1 MRRTGHLR
9 RLVSGFLAGMTLLST
24 VLSPMTAYAAEPKA
38 EEKPPLYEEVK
49 DLLDEDEVVKAKDYE
64 ITVGS
69 EFDVTCDF
77 TGLEIKDDKKVKV
90 TFEEAKNEEGKDF
103 ALDHADSYK
112 AVYYVEPVNEAHPKY
127 QISRNLIVKEAETE
141 VQAASEG
148 GGEDAGSGGTEEAAD
163 DGEADSQTLSVEES
177 ETAETEISTETEAS
191 TEPVT
196 EAESEMETETVE
208 SSEVLPEEEL
218 DEALE
223 EGEEQ
228 ETVDPETGLSV
239 SDVLEQGEEQGIDML
254 SLEEGETVQFQAQAL
269 FASARSTTSVSVTRG
284 AYYYY
289 ADYGLGSYLTAPYTV
304 KFGDVT
310 ATAYC
315 VQPSKPGPGDGTYTI
330 TKLSDGKTLAKVCYY
345 GTKASGD
352 EGFFAEKHPDFSTG
366 KRFIITHLA
375 AAYANGSSDA
385 FSGTNST
392 GKSLAMELYNYCVSQ
407 PEIPDVA
414 MSFSNA
420 KVKAYI
426 DGNSQRTE
434 EITFKADVLQTIT
447 MKLPSGVKFH
457 NVSTGKTSAAGAS
470 VEVSGGTKFYLS
482 APLTQAEDVS
492 GSWSVTM
499 KGSITKDYSAYKITT
514 GSSTQDLALVFGEGV
529 TDEKYVDF
537 SVEWVKM
544 AKIEIVKKDAGSN
557 AKVTGAVYG
566 IYSDEA
572 GKKLIAKMPA
582 TDANGASSITIEKT
596 QNTVYLKE
604 ISVPNGYVLDTK
616 AYGINLII
624 GGTTKKDV
632 TDKEQFADLTVYKEG
647 EVLTG
652 ASVTDSGVVFQ
663 YTKQRL
669 KGAVYNVY
677 AGADIKAAD
686 GRVIFQ
692 KGALVKEGLTTGE
705 DGSATLKNLHLGTYV
720 VTETKAPADYVCKG
734 ESKTVTLS
742 YAGQNV
748 EVAVGNVTFAN
759 DRQKASVSVL
769 KQDDTTK
776 NPLSGGIYGLYAAED
791 IADVSGN
798 VVVRKDTLIEK
809 ATTGNDGNA
818 VYQADLPINHSYY
831 VKELQAPENYFRN
844 SEDVFSFRFQYT
856 NDKQASVA
864 FTHTFENERVNA
876 TIHLV
881 KKDKETGRD
890 TQGDAVFE
898 GAVYGVYARENI
910 IHPDGKT
917 GILYKAGSQVA
928 TMTVDKKGDA
938 SVEDLYLG
946 KYYVKEIT
954 PPVGYLIDEGEYDL
968 ECSYEGDLV
977 KTVERSTESSE
988 QVMKQPFQV
997 IKAANNGKT
1006 DADLLKGA
1014 GFTAYLK
1021 SSLKTNP
1028 DGSYDFA
1035 SAKPVVLTADGK
1047 TEMFTDAKGY
1057 ACSIP
1062 LPYGTYL
1069 VKETTTPHNYKPVDD
1084 FTVTISE
1091 NHPDEPQI
1099 WRILLDD
1106 EFKAKLKIVKKDD
1119 ETKRPVL
1126 AAGTEFKIYDLDHK
1140 KYVEQVTTYP
1150 ITVTHKSYF
1159 TDSQGYLI
1167 LPNNLSIGHYR
1178 IEEVTAPEGYT
1189 LNQNYVEIAV
1199 DSNTAYQ
1206 MDSVSGDVV
1215 IEVDYEN
1222 HPVKGK
1228 LTVYK
1233 KGEMLAGFNKD
1244 FIYEEQFLK
1253 DAVFEVYAA
1262 EDIYSPDY
1270 QKDADGN
1277 RIVVYAKDTLVT
1289 TITTGEDGMAEA
1301 ENLPLGAYRVVEK
1314 TAPEGFVLNPEAA
1327 EVVFVYE
1334 GQDTPVVEQEV
1345 TVGDE
1350 RQKVAITVEKQD
1362 AENGTVVAGAVFGIY
1377 NKEDITAD
1385 GKVIVEADTLLQ
1397 EMTSDEKGQ
1406 AGCTLDLPLGSYY
1419 VKELKAPAGFV
1430 SSNEVL
1436 SFDASYQGQD
1446 VETVVLKAVKKNQP
1460 TTVEITKS
1468 DITTGTEL
1476 DGASLKVLD
1485 KDGNVVDEWTSVKDA
1500 PHVIK
1505 RLVAGENYTLREEFA
1520 PYGYLKATDITFT
1533 VEDNGDVQKVEMKD
1547 EVPTGLLIINKKGE
1561 FLDKVTLLDNAKGTV
1576 EHLFEYITGSL
1587 TEVTFNVY
1595 AAEDIKAA
1603 DGVSEDYF
1611 KADEL
1616 VGTITTDTNGIAQL
1630 GDLPVG
1636 KYYVKEAETAHG
1648 YVLDGEPK
1656 FVDLSYRDQDTP
1668 VVTYDEAWQ
1677 NNRQK
1682 VKVTVLKKEKDT
1694 ERVLAGG
1701 IFGLFTREDIKNA
1714 SGDVLMEADTLIELK
1729 TTDENGQIT
1738 FTADLPV
1745 DGNYYVKELYAP
1757 DGFVTTNEEQDFTFE
1772 YAGAEQAEV
1781 SYDFTFE
1788 NEATTVELTKSDLTT
1803 GDELP
1808 GAHLKVTDEDGNVV
1822 DEWVSTEEAHVIKEL
1837 VVGKTYTMTETKPA
1851 DGYVTAESIEFTIEN
1866 TAEIQKHEM
1875 KDDVTKVQISKT
1887 DITGDQ
1893 EIPGAKL
1900 TILDENDQV
1909 VESWTSTEEPHY
1921 VEKLPI
1927 GRYTLRE
1934 EQAPKGFILTA
1945 DVSFEVKDTG
1955 EIQTVVM
1962 KDDTAK
1968 GKVILNKT
1976 DKETGEPLKG
1986 VEFELRD
1993 SKGKVLETLKTDAA
2007 GHAESSLYEIADYKD
2022 GKYAGEKKYYL
2033 VETKTLDGY
2042 TLDKTEHEVVFAYK
2056 DDSTPIVEVT
2066 FDLTNDKP
2074 EVPQTTEGTPG
2085 TPSAGN
2091 PKTGDETN
2099 LWLPVVLLAVSVSG
2113 IAGLLAARRKRKR
2126 K

>member
-64 ITVGS
+64 INVGS

-148 GGEDAGSGGTEEAAD
+148 GGEDAGSSGTEEAAD
-163 DGEADSQTLSVEES
+163 DDEADSQTLSAEES
-177 ETAETEISTETEAS
+177 ETTETSMETEAA

-196 EAESEMETETVE
+196 EAEPETEIVE
-208 SSEVLPEEEL
+208 STEVLPEEEL
-218 DEALE
+218 DAALE
-223 EGEEQ
+223 ESEEQ

-392 GKSLAMELYNYCVSQ
+392 GQALAMELYNYCVSQ

-434 EITFKADVLQTIT
+434 EITFKADALQTIT

-492 GSWSVTM
+492 GSWAVTM

-557 AKVTGAVYG
+557 AKVAGAVYG

-572 GKKLIAKMPA
+572 GKNLIAKMPA

-616 AYGINLII
+616 AYGINLVI

-692 KGALVKEGLTTGE
+692 KGSLVKEGLTTGE

-734 ESKTVTLS
+734 ESKTITLS

-759 DRQKASVSVL
+759 DRQKASVSVV

-831 VKELQAPENYFRN
+831 VKELQAPVNYFRN

-881 KKDKETGRD
+881 KKDKETGRN
-890 TQGDAVFE
+890 TQGDATFE
-898 GAVYGVYARENI
+898 GAVYGVYAKENI

-954 PPVGYLIDEGEYDL
+954 PPIGYLIDEGEYDL

-1084 FTVTISE
+1084 FLVTISE

-1126 AAGTEFKIYDLDHK
+1126 VAGTEFKIYDLNHK

-1150 ITVTHKSYF
+1150 TTVTHKSYF

-1178 IEEVTAPEGYT
+1178 IEEVTAPDGYT
-1189 LNQNYVEIAV
+1189 LNQNYVEIEV

-1289 TITTGEDGMAEA
+1289 TITTGEDGMAVA

-1314 TAPEGFVLNPEAA
+1314 TAPEGFVLNPEA
-1327 EVVFVYE
+1327 EDVVFVYE

-1345 TVGDE
+1345 TIGDE
-1350 RQKVAITVEKQD
+1350 RQRVAITVEKQD
-1362 AENGTVVAGAVFGIY
+1362 AENGAVVAGAVFGIY

-1385 GKVIVEADTLLQ
+1385 GKVIVAADTLLQ

-1419 VKELKAPAGFV
+1419 VKELKAPAGYV

-1436 SFDASYQGQD
+1436 NFDASYQGQD
-1446 VETVVLKAVKKNQP
+1446 VETVVLKSVKKNQP

-1476 DGASLKVLD
+1476 DGASLKVLN

-1505 RLVAGENYTLREEFA
+1505 RLVVGETYTLREEFA
-1520 PYGYLKATDITFT
+1520 PYGYLKATDVEFT

-1587 TEVTFNVY
+1587 TEVTFHVY

-1648 YVLDGEPK
+1648 YVLDGEPRY
-1656 FVDLSYRDQDTP
+1656 VDLSYRDQDTP

-1714 SGDVLMEADTLIELK
+1714 SGDVLLEADTLIELK
-1729 TTDENGQIT
+1729 TTDENGQIA

-1772 YAGAEQAEV
+1772 YAGADQAEV

-1921 VEKLPI
+1921 LEKLPI

-1993 SKGKVLETLKTDAA
+1993 SKGKVLDTLKTDAA
-2007 GHAESSLYEIADYKD
+2007 GHAESSLYEIAEYKD
-2022 GKYAGEKKYYL
+2022 GKFAGEKKYYL

-2042 TLDKTEHEVVFAYK
+2042 TLDETEHEVVFAYK

-2099 LWLPVVLLAVSVSG
+2099 LWIPVVLLAVSVSG

>member
-1 MRRTGHLR
+1 MRRTGNLR

-24 VLSPMTAYAAEPKA
+24 VLSPMTAYAAEPEA
-38 EEKPPLYEEVK
+38 EEKPPFYEEVK

-103 ALDHADSYK
+103 DLDHADSYK

-127 QISRNLIVKEAETE
+127 QISRNLIVKEVETE
-141 VQAASEG
+141 VQAASKG
-148 GGEDAGSGGTEEAAD
+148 GGEEAGSSGTEEAAD

-177 ETAETEISTETEAS
+177 ETAETETSVETETI
-191 TEPVT
+191 TET
-196 EAESEMETETVE
+196 ETETVE
-208 SSEVLPEEEL
+208 RSEVLPEEEL
-218 DEALE
+218 DAALE
-223 EGEEQ
+223 ESEEQ
-228 ETVDPETGLSV
+228 ETVDTETGLSV

-269 FASARSTTSVSVTRG
+269 FASVRSTTSVSVTRG

-392 GKSLAMELYNYCVSQ
+392 GQALAMELYNYCVSQ

-492 GSWSVTM
+492 GSWAVTM

-557 AKVTGAVYG
+557 AKVAGAVYG

-572 GKKLIAKMPA
+572 GKNLIAKMPA

-596 QNTVYLKE
+596 QDTVYLKE

-616 AYGINLII
+616 AYGINLVI

-759 DRQKASVSVL
+759 DRQKASVSVV

-791 IADVSGN
+791 ITDVSGN
-798 VVVRKDTLIEK
+798 VVVGKDTLIEK
-809 ATTGNDGNA
+809 ATTGTDGNA

-831 VKELQAPENYFRN
+831 VKELQAPANYFRN
-844 SEDVFSFRFQYT
+844 SEDVFSFTFMYT

-881 KKDKETGRD
+881 KKDKETGRN
-890 TQGDAVFE
+890 TQGDAAFE

-910 IHPDGKT
+910 IHPDGRT

-954 PPVGYLIDEGEYDL
+954 PPIGYLIDEGEYDL

-1035 SAKPVVLTADGK
+1035 SAKPVVLTTDGK

-1084 FTVTISE
+1084 FLVTISE

-1126 AAGTEFKIYDLDHK
+1126 VAGTEFKIYDLNHK

-1150 ITVTHKSYF
+1150 TTVTHKSYF

-1178 IEEVTAPEGYT
+1178 IEEVTAPDGYT
-1189 LNQNYVEIAV
+1189 LNQNYVEIEV

-1270 QKDADGN
+1270 QKDAEGN

-1289 TITTGEDGMAEA
+1289 TITTGEDGMAVA

-1314 TAPEGFVLNPEAA
+1314 TAPEGFVLNPEA
-1327 EVVFVYE
+1327 EDVVFVYE

-1345 TVGDE
+1345 TIGDE
-1350 RQKVAITVEKQD
+1350 RQRVAITVEKQD
-1362 AENGTVVAGAVFGIY
+1362 AENGAVVAGAVFGIY

-1385 GKVIVEADTLLQ
+1385 GKVIVAADTLLQ

-1419 VKELKAPAGFV
+1419 VKELKAPAGYV

-1436 SFDASYQGQD
+1436 NFDASYQGQD

-1476 DGASLKVLD
+1476 DGASLKVLN
-1485 KDGNVVDEWTSVKDA
+1485 KEGNVVDEWTSVKDA

-1505 RLVAGENYTLREEFA
+1505 RLVVGETYTLREEFA
-1520 PYGYLKATDITFT
+1520 PYGYLKATDVEFT

-1587 TEVTFNVY
+1587 TEVTFHVY

-1648 YVLDGEPK
+1648 YVLDGEPRY
-1656 FVDLSYRDQDTP
+1656 VDLSYRDQDTP

-1714 SGDVLMEADTLIELK
+1714 SGDVLLEADTLIELK

-1772 YAGAEQAEV
+1772 YAGADQAEV

-2007 GHAESSLYEIADYKD
+2007 GHAESSLYEIAEYKD
-2022 GKYAGEKKYYL
+2022 GKFAGEKKYYL

-2042 TLDKTEHEVVFAYK
+2042 TLDETEHEVVFAYK

-2074 EVPQTTEGTPG
+2074 EVPQITEGTPG

>member
-1 MRRTGHLR
+1 MRRTGNLR

-38 EEKPPLYEEVK
+38 EEKPPFYEEVK

-69 EFDVTCDF
+69 KFDVTCDF

-163 DGEADSQTLSVEES
+163 DGEADSQTLSAEES
-177 ETAETEISTETEAS
+177 ETTETSMETEAA

-196 EAESEMETETVE
+196 EAEPETETVE

-218 DEALE
+218 DAALE
-223 EGEEQ
+223 ESEEQ

-269 FASARSTTSVSVTRG
+269 FASARSTTSVSVTKG

-366 KRFIITHLA
+366 KCFIITHLA

-392 GKSLAMELYNYCVSQ
+392 GQALAMELYNYCVSQ

-420 KVKAYI
+420 EVKAYI

-434 EITFKADVLQTIT
+434 EITFKADALQTIT

-492 GSWSVTM
+492 ASWAVTM

-557 AKVTGAVYG
+557 AKVAGAVYG

-572 GKKLIAKMPA
+572 GKNLIAKMPA

-616 AYGINLII
+616 AYGINLVI
-624 GGTTKKDV
+624 GGTTTKDV

-759 DRQKASVSVL
+759 DRQKASVSVV

-831 VKELQAPENYFRN
+831 VKELQAPVNYFRN

-881 KKDKETGRD
+881 KKDKETGRN
-890 TQGDAVFE
+890 TQGDATFE
-898 GAVYGVYARENI
+898 GAVYGVYAKENI

-954 PPVGYLIDEGEYDL
+954 PPIGYLIDEGEYDL

-1084 FTVTISE
+1084 FLVTISE

-1126 AAGTEFKIYDLDHK
+1126 VAGTEFKIYDLNHK

-1150 ITVTHKSYF
+1150 TTVTHKSYF

-1178 IEEVTAPEGYT
+1178 IEEVTAPDGYT
-1189 LNQNYVEIAV
+1189 LNQNYVEIEV

-1270 QKDADGN
+1270 QKDAEGN

-1289 TITTGEDGMAEA
+1289 TITTGEDGMAVA

-1314 TAPEGFVLNPEAA
+1314 TAPEGFVLNPEA
-1327 EVVFVYE
+1327 EDVVFVYE

-1345 TVGDE
+1345 TIGDE
-1350 RQKVAITVEKQD
+1350 RQRVAITVEKQD
-1362 AENGTVVAGAVFGIY
+1362 AENGAVVAGAVFGIY

-1385 GKVIVEADTLLQ
+1385 GKVIVAADTLLQ

-1419 VKELKAPAGFV
+1419 VKELKAPAGYV

-1436 SFDASYQGQD
+1436 NFDASYQGQD

-1485 KDGNVVDEWTSVKDA
+1485 KDGNVVDEWTSVKDV

-1505 RLVAGENYTLREEFA
+1505 RLVVGETYTLREEFA

-1587 TEVTFNVY
+1587 TEVTFHVY

-1616 VGTITTDTNGIAQL
+1616 VGTITTDANGIAQL

-1648 YVLDGEPK
+1648 YVLDGEPRY
-1656 FVDLSYRDQDTP
+1656 VDLSYRDQDTP

-1714 SGDVLMEADTLIELK
+1714 SGDVLLEADTLIELK

-1772 YAGAEQAEV
+1772 YAGADQAEV

-2007 GHAESSLYEIADYKD
+2007 GHAESSLYEIAEYKD
-2022 GKYAGEKKYYL
+2022 GKFAGEKKYYL

-2042 TLDKTEHEVVFAYK
+2042 TLDETEHEVVFAYK

-2099 LWLPVVLLAVSVSG
+2099 LWIPVVLLAVSVSG

>member
-1 MRRTGHLR
+1 MRRTGNLR
-9 RLVSGFLAGMTLLST
+9 RFVSGFLAGLTLLST

-177 ETAETEISTETEAS
+177 ETAETETSVETETI
-191 TEPVT
+191 TET
-196 EAESEMETETVE
+196 ETETVE

-218 DEALE
+218 DAALE
-223 EGEEQ
+223 ESEEQ
-228 ETVDPETGLSV
+228 ENVDPETGLSV

-392 GKSLAMELYNYCVSQ
+392 GQALAMELYNYCVSQ

-434 EITFKADVLQTIT
+434 EITFKADALQTIT

-492 GSWSVTM
+492 GSWAVTM

-557 AKVTGAVYG
+557 AKVAGAVYG
-566 IYSDEA
+566 IYSDAA
-572 GKKLIAKMPA
+572 GKNLIAKMPA

-616 AYGINLII
+616 AYGINLVI

-734 ESKTVTLS
+734 ESKTITLS

-759 DRQKASVSVL
+759 DRQKASVSVV

-798 VVVRKDTLIEK
+798 VVVGKDTLIEK
-809 ATTGNDGNA
+809 AITGTDGNA

-831 VKELQAPENYFRN
+831 VKELQAPANYFRN

-881 KKDKETGRD
+881 KKDKETGRN
-890 TQGDAVFE
+890 TQGDAAFE

-938 SVEDLYLG
+938 SVVDLYLG

-954 PPVGYLIDEGEYDL
+954 PPIGYLIDEGEYDL

-1084 FTVTISE
+1084 FLVTISE

-1126 AAGTEFKIYDLDHK
+1126 VAGTEFKIYDLDHE

-1150 ITVTHKSYF
+1150 TTVTHKSYF

-1178 IEEVTAPEGYT
+1178 IEEVTAPDGYT

-1289 TITTGEDGMAEA
+1289 TITTGEDGMAVA

-1314 TAPEGFVLNPEAA
+1314 TAPDGFVLNPDAA

-1362 AENGTVVAGAVFGIY
+1362 AENGAVVAGAVFGIY

-1419 VKELKAPAGFV
+1419 VKELKAPAGYV

-1436 SFDASYQGQD
+1436 NFDASYQGQD

-1505 RLVAGENYTLREEFA
+1505 RLVVGETYTLREEFA
-1520 PYGYLKATDITFT
+1520 PYGYLKATDVEFT

-1587 TEVTFNVY
+1587 TEVTFHVY

-1648 YVLDGEPK
+1648 YVLDGEPRY
-1656 FVDLSYRDQDTP
+1656 VDLSYRDQDTP

-1701 IFGLFTREDIKNA
+1701 IFGLFTREDIKNVG
-1714 SGDVLMEADTLIELK
+1714 GDVLMEADTLIELK

-1738 FTADLPV
+1738 FMADLPV

-1772 YAGAEQAEV
+1772 YAGADQAEV

-2042 TLDKTEHEVVFAYK
+2042 TLDETEHEVVFAYK
-2056 DDSTPIVEVT
+2056 GGSTPIVEVT

-2074 EVPQTTEGTPG
+2074 VVPQTTEGTPG

>member
-218 DEALE
+218 DAALE

-1126 AAGTEFKIYDLDHK
+1126 VAGTEFKIYDLDHK

-1701 IFGLFTREDIKNA
+1701 IFGLFTREDIKNVD
-1714 SGDVLMEADTLIELK
+1714 GDVLMEADTLIELK

>member
-9 RLVSGFLAGMTLLST
+9 RLVSGFLAGLTLLST
-24 VLSPMTAYAAEPKA
+24 VLSPMPAYAAEPKA

-90 TFEEAKNEEGKDF
+90 TFEEAKNEEGKNF

-177 ETAETEISTETEAS
+177 ETAETETSVETETITETE
-191 TEPVT
+191 
-196 EAESEMETETVE
+196 TETIE

-218 DEALE
+218 DAALE
-223 EGEEQ
+223 ESEEQ

-392 GKSLAMELYNYCVSQ
+392 GQALAMELYNYCVSQ

-492 GSWSVTM
+492 GSWAVTM

-557 AKVTGAVYG
+557 AKVAGAVYG

-572 GKKLIAKMPA
+572 GKNMIAKMPA

-616 AYGINLII
+616 AYGINLVI

-734 ESKTVTLS
+734 ESKTITLS

-759 DRQKASVSVL
+759 DRQKASVSVV

-831 VKELQAPENYFRN
+831 VKELQAPVNYYRN

-881 KKDKETGRD
+881 KKDKETGRN
-890 TQGDAVFE
+890 TQGDATFE

-954 PPVGYLIDEGEYDL
+954 PPIGYLIDEGEYDL

-1084 FTVTISE
+1084 FLVTISE

-1126 AAGTEFKIYDLDHK
+1126 VAGTEFKIYDLNHK

-1150 ITVTHKSYF
+1150 TTVTHKSYF

-1178 IEEVTAPEGYT
+1178 IEEVTAPDGYT

-1289 TITTGEDGMAEA
+1289 TITTGEDGMAVA

-1314 TAPEGFVLNPEAA
+1314 TAPDGFVLNPDAA

-1362 AENGTVVAGAVFGIY
+1362 AENGAVVAGAVFGIY

-1419 VKELKAPAGFV
+1419 VKELKAPAGYV

-1436 SFDASYQGQD
+1436 NFDASYQGQD

-1505 RLVAGENYTLREEFA
+1505 RLVVGETYTLREEFA

-1587 TEVTFNVY
+1587 TEVTFHVY

-1648 YVLDGEPK
+1648 YVLDGEPRY
-1656 FVDLSYRDQDTP
+1656 VDLSYRDQDTP

-1714 SGDVLMEADTLIELK
+1714 SGDVLLEADTLIELK

-1738 FTADLPV
+1738 FMADLPV
-1745 DGNYYVKELYAP
+1745 DGKYYVKELYAP

-1772 YAGAEQAEV
+1772 YAGADQAEV

-1921 VEKLPI
+1921 LEMLPI

-2007 GHAESSLYEIADYKD
+2007 GHAESSLYEIAEYKD
-2022 GKYAGEKKYYL
+2022 GKFAGEKKYYL

-2042 TLDKTEHEVVFAYK
+2042 TLDETEHEVVFAYK

-2099 LWLPVVLLAVSVSG
+2099 LWIPVVLLAVSVSG

>member
-9 RLVSGFLAGMTLLST
+9 KLVSGFLAGMTLLST

-69 EFDVTCDF
+69 KFDVTCDF

-163 DGEADSQTLSVEES
+163 DDEADSQTLSAEES
-177 ETAETEISTETEAS
+177 ETTETSMETEAAA
-191 TEPVT
+191 EPVT
-196 EAESEMETETVE
+196 EAEPETETVE
-208 SSEVLPEEEL
+208 STEVLPEEEL
-218 DEALE
+218 DAALE
-223 EGEEQ
+223 ESEGQ

-392 GKSLAMELYNYCVSQ
+392 GQALAMELYNYCVSQ

-434 EITFKADVLQTIT
+434 EITFKADVLQNIT

-492 GSWSVTM
+492 GSWAVTM

-557 AKVTGAVYG
+557 AKVAGAVYG

-572 GKKLIAKMPA
+572 GKNLIAKMPA

-616 AYGINLII
+616 AYGINLVI

-705 DGSATLKNLHLGTYV
+705 DGSATLKNLHLGIYV

-759 DRQKASVSVL
+759 DRQKASVSVV

-818 VYQADLPINHSYY
+818 VYRADLPINHSYY
-831 VKELQAPENYFRN
+831 VKELQAPVNYFRN

-881 KKDKETGRD
+881 KKDKETGRN
-890 TQGDAVFE
+890 TQGDAAFE
-898 GAVYGVYARENI
+898 GAVYGVYAKENI

-954 PPVGYLIDEGEYDL
+954 PPIGYLIDEGEYDL

-1084 FTVTISE
+1084 FLVTISE

-1126 AAGTEFKIYDLDHK
+1126 VAGTEFKIYDLNHK

-1150 ITVTHKSYF
+1150 TTVTHKSYF

-1178 IEEVTAPEGYT
+1178 IEEVTAPDGYT
-1189 LNQNYVEIAV
+1189 LNQNYVEIEV

-1270 QKDADGN
+1270 QKDAEGN

-1289 TITTGEDGMAEA
+1289 TITTGEDGMAVA

-1314 TAPEGFVLNPEAA
+1314 TAPEGFVLNPDAA

-1350 RQKVAITVEKQD
+1350 RQEVAITVEKQD
-1362 AENGTVVAGAVFGIY
+1362 AENGAVVAGAVFGIY
-1377 NKEDITAD
+1377 NKKDITAD
-1385 GKVIVEADTLLQ
+1385 GKVIVAADTLLQ

-1419 VKELKAPAGFV
+1419 VKELKAPAGYV

-1436 SFDASYQGQD
+1436 NFDASYQGQD

-1505 RLVAGENYTLREEFA
+1505 RLVVGETYTLREEFA

-1587 TEVTFNVY
+1587 TEVTFHVY

-1616 VGTITTDTNGIAQL
+1616 VGTITTDANGIAQL

-1648 YVLDGEPK
+1648 YVLDGEPRY
-1656 FVDLSYRDQDTP
+1656 VDLSYRDQDTP

-1714 SGDVLMEADTLIELK
+1714 SGDVLLEADTLIELK

-1738 FTADLPV
+1738 FMADLPV
-1745 DGNYYVKELYAP
+1745 DGKYYVKELYAP

-1772 YAGAEQAEV
+1772 YAGADQAEV

-2007 GHAESSLYEIADYKD
+2007 GHAESSLYEIAEYKD
-2022 GKYAGEKKYYL
+2022 GKFTGEKKYYL

-2042 TLDKTEHEVVFAYK
+2042 TLDETEHEVVFAYK

-2066 FDLTNDKP
+2066 FDLTNDKQ

-2099 LWLPVVLLAVSVSG
+2099 LWIPVVLLAVSVSG

>member
-1 MRRTGHLR
+1 MRRTGNLR

-103 ALDHADSYK
+103 ASDHADSYK

-141 VQAASEG
+141 VQATSEG

-177 ETAETEISTETEAS
+177 ETAETEIVTETEAS

-218 DEALE
+218 DAALE
-223 EGEEQ
+223 ESEEQ

-304 KFGDVT
+304 KFGDIT

-385 FSGTNST
+385 FSGTNSI
-392 GKSLAMELYNYCVSQ
+392 GQALAMELYNYCVNQ

-557 AKVTGAVYG
+557 AKVAGAVYG

-572 GKKLIAKMPA
+572 GKNLIAKMPA

-604 ISVPNGYVLDTK
+604 ISVPSGYVLDTK

-705 DGSATLKNLHLGTYV
+705 DGSAALKNLHLGTYV

-881 KKDKETGRD
+881 KKDKETGRE
-890 TQGDAVFE
+890 TQGDAAFE

-917 GILYKAGSQVA
+917 GILYKARSQVA

-954 PPVGYLIDEGEYDL
+954 PPTGYLIDEGEYDL

-1084 FTVTISE
+1084 FIVTISE

-1119 ETKRPVL
+1119 ETKKSVL
-1126 AAGTEFKIYDLDHK
+1126 VAGTEFKIYDLDHK

-1178 IEEVTAPEGYT
+1178 IEEVTAPDGYT

-1206 MDSVSGDVV
+1206 MDSISGDVV

-1289 TITTGEDGMAEA
+1289 TITTGEDGMAVA

-1314 TAPEGFVLNPEAA
+1314 TAPEGFVLNPEAE

-1350 RQKVAITVEKQD
+1350 RQKVDITVEKQD
-1362 AENGTVVAGAVFGIY
+1362 AENGAVVAGAVFGIY

-1385 GKVIVEADTLLQ
+1385 GKVIVEANTRLQ
-1397 EMTSDEKGQ
+1397 KMTSDEKGQ

-1430 SSNEVL
+1430 SSSEVL
-1436 SFDASYQGQD
+1436 DFDASYQGQD

-1485 KDGNVVDEWTSVKDA
+1485 KEGNVVDEWTSVKDA

-1505 RLVAGENYTLREEFA
+1505 RLVAGETYTLREEFA

-1701 IFGLFTREDIKNA
+1701 IFGLFTREDIKNVD
-1714 SGDVLMEADTLIELK
+1714 GDVLMEADTLIELK

-1738 FTADLPV
+1738 FTADLPI

-1822 DEWVSTEEAHVIKEL
+1822 DEWVSAEEAHVIKEL

-1934 EQAPKGFILTA
+1934 EQAPKGFILTTDA
-1945 DVSFEVKDTG
+1945 SFEVKDTG

-2099 LWLPVVLLAVSVSG
+2099 LWLPVLLLAVSVSG

>member
-1 MRRTGHLR
+1 MRRTEHLR

-77 TGLEIKDDKKVKV
+77 TGMEIKDDKKVKV

-141 VQAASEG
+141 MQAASEG
-148 GGEDAGSGGTEEAAD
+148 GGEEAGSDGTEEATD
-163 DGEADSQTLSVEES
+163 DGEADSQTLSVEEN
-177 ETAETEISTETEAS
+177 ETAETETSVETET
-191 TEPVT
+191 VT
-196 EAESEMETETVE
+196 ETETETVE
-208 SSEVLPEEEL
+208 SSEVLPEEDL
-218 DEALE
+218 DAALE
-223 EGEEQ
+223 ESEDQ

-375 AAYANGSSDA
+375 SAYANGSSDA

-392 GKSLAMELYNYCVSQ
+392 GQALAMELYNYCVSQ

-420 KVKAYI
+420 NVKAYI

-447 MKLPSGVKFH
+447 MKLPSGVRFH

-492 GSWSVTM
+492 GSWAVTM

-544 AKIEIVKKDAGSN
+544 AKIEIVKKDGGSN
-557 AKVTGAVYG
+557 AKVAGAVYG

-572 GKKLIAKMPA
+572 GKNLIAKMPA

-616 AYGINLII
+616 AYGINLVI

-791 IADVSGN
+791 IAGVSGN

-831 VKELQAPENYFRN
+831 VKELQAPVNYFRN

-881 KKDKETGRD
+881 KKDKETGRE
-890 TQGDAVFE
+890 TQGDAAFE

-954 PPVGYLIDEGEYDL
+954 PPTGYLIDEGAYDL

-1014 GFTAYLK
+1014 GFTVYLK

-1035 SAKPVVLTADGK
+1035 SSKPVVLTADGK

-1084 FTVTISE
+1084 FIVTISE

-1106 EFKAKLKIVKKDD
+1106 EFKAKLKIVKTDD

-1126 AAGTEFKIYDLDHK
+1126 VAGTEFKIYDLDHK

-1178 IEEVTAPEGYT
+1178 IEEVTAPDGYT

-1244 FIYEEQFLK
+1244 FIYKEQFLK

-1270 QKDADGN
+1270 QKDAAGN

-1289 TITTGEDGMAEA
+1289 TITTGEDGMAVA

-1362 AENGTVVAGAVFGIY
+1362 AENGAVVAGAVFGIY

-1436 SFDASYQGQD
+1436 DFDASYQGQD
-1446 VETVVLKAVKKNQP
+1446 VETVVLKAVKENQP

-1505 RLVAGENYTLREEFA
+1505 RLVAGETYTLREEFA

-1611 KADEL
+1611 QADEL

-1714 SGDVLMEADTLIELK
+1714 DGDVLLEADTLIELK
-1729 TTDENGQIT
+1729 TSDENGQIT

-1757 DGFVTTNEEQDFTFE
+1757 DGFVATNEEQDFTFE

-1927 GRYTLRE
+1927 GKYTLRE

-2022 GKYAGEKKYYL
+2022 GKFAGEKKYYL

-2074 EVPQTTEGTPG
+2074 EVPQTSEGTPG

-2099 LWLPVVLLAVSVSG
+2099 LWLPVVLLAISVSG

>member
-1 MRRTGHLR
+1 MRRTGNLR

-163 DGEADSQTLSVEES
+163 DGEADSQTLSEEES
-177 ETAETEISTETEAS
+177 ETAETEMVMETEVA

-196 EAESEMETETVE
+196 EAESEMETVE

-218 DEALE
+218 DATLE
-223 EGEEQ
+223 ESEEQ

-304 KFGDVT
+304 KFGDIT

-392 GKSLAMELYNYCVSQ
+392 GQALAMELYNYCVSQ

-557 AKVTGAVYG
+557 AKVAGAVYG

-572 GKKLIAKMPA
+572 GKNLIAKMPA

-759 DRQKASVSVL
+759 DRQKASVSVV

-776 NPLSGGIYGLYAAED
+776 NPLSGGIYGLYVAED

-881 KKDKETGRD
+881 KKDKETGRE
-890 TQGDAVFE
+890 TQGDAAFE

-917 GILYKAGSQVA
+917 GIIYKAGSQVA

-954 PPVGYLIDEGEYDL
+954 PPTGYLIDEGEYDL

-1084 FTVTISE
+1084 FIVTISE

-1178 IEEVTAPEGYT
+1178 IEEVTAPDGYT

-1277 RIVVYAKDTLVT
+1277 RILVYAKDTLVT
-1289 TITTGEDGMAEA
+1289 TITTDEDGMAVA
-1301 ENLPLGAYRVVEK
+1301 ENLTLGAYRVAEK

-1334 GQDTPVVEQEV
+1334 DQDTPVVEQEV

-1362 AENGTVVAGAVFGIY
+1362 AENGAVVAGAVFGIY

-1436 SFDASYQGQD
+1436 NFDASYQGQD

-1505 RLVAGENYTLREEFA
+1505 RLVAGETYTLREEFA

-1547 EVPTGLLIINKKGE
+1547 EVPTALLIINKKGE

-1772 YAGAEQAEV
+1772 YAGADQAEV

-1803 GDELP
+1803 GEELP

-1851 DGYVTAESIEFTIEN
+1851 DGYVTAESVEFTIEN

-1934 EQAPKGFILTA
+1934 EQSPKGFILTA

-2022 GKYAGEKKYYL
+2022 GKFAGEKKYYL

>member
-1 MRRTGHLR
+1 
-9 RLVSGFLAGMTLLST
+9 
-24 VLSPMTAYAAEPKA
+24 MTAYAAEPKE

-148 GGEDAGSGGTEEAAD
+148 GGEDAGSGGSEEAAD
-163 DGEADSQTLSVEES
+163 DGEADSQTLSAEES
-177 ETAETEISTETEAS
+177 ETAETETSVETET
-191 TEPVT
+191 VT
-196 EAESEMETETVE
+196 ETETETVE

-218 DEALE
+218 DAALE
-223 EGEEQ
+223 ESEEQ

-269 FASARSTTSVSVTRG
+269 FATARSTTSVSVTRG

-392 GKSLAMELYNYCVSQ
+392 GQALAMELYNYCVSQ

-420 KVKAYI
+420 NVKAYI

-492 GSWSVTM
+492 GSWAVTM

-557 AKVTGAVYG
+557 AKVAGAVYG

-572 GKKLIAKMPA
+572 GKNMIAKMPA

-831 VKELQAPENYFRN
+831 VKELQAPVNYFRN

-881 KKDKETGRD
+881 KKDKETGRE
-890 TQGDAVFE
+890 TQGDAAFE

-954 PPVGYLIDEGEYDL
+954 PPTGYLIDEGAYDL

-1035 SAKPVVLTADGK
+1035 SSKPVVLTADGK

-1084 FTVTISE
+1084 FIVTISE

-1126 AAGTEFKIYDLDHK
+1126 VAGTEFKIYDLDHK

-1178 IEEVTAPEGYT
+1178 IEEVTAPDGYT

-1270 QKDADGN
+1270 QKDAAGN

-1289 TITTGEDGMAEA
+1289 TITTGEDGMAVA
-1301 ENLPLGAYRVVEK
+1301 ENLPLGAYRVAEK

-1350 RQKVAITVEKQD
+1350 RQKVAVTVEKQD
-1362 AENGTVVAGAVFGIY
+1362 AENGAVVAGAVFGIY

-1436 SFDASYQGQD
+1436 DFDASYQGQD

-1505 RLVAGENYTLREEFA
+1505 RLVAGETYTLREEFA

-1616 VGTITTDTNGIAQL
+1616 VGTITTDTNGIAQF

-1656 FVDLSYRDQDTP
+1656 FVDLSYRDQNTP

-1682 VKVTVLKKEKDT
+1682 VKVTVLKKEKGT

-1714 SGDVLMEADTLIELK
+1714 GGDVLLEADTLIELK
-1729 TTDENGQIT
+1729 ATDENGQIT
-1738 FTADLPV
+1738 FMADLPV

-1866 TAEIQKHEM
+1866 TAEIQKNEM

-1993 SKGKVLETLKTDAA
+1993 SKGKMLETLKTDAA

-2022 GKYAGEKKYYL
+2022 GKFAGEKKYFL

-2042 TLDKTEHEVVFAYK
+2042 TLDETEHEVVFAYK

-2091 PKTGDETN
+2091 PKTGDGTN
-2099 LWLPVVLLAVSVSG
+2099 LWFPVVLLAVSVSG

>member
-24 VLSPMTAYAAEPKA
+24 VLSPMTAYASEPKA

-218 DEALE
+218 DAALE
-223 EGEEQ
+223 ESEEQ

-557 AKVTGAVYG
+557 AKVAGAVYG

-572 GKKLIAKMPA
+572 GKNLIAKMPA

-759 DRQKASVSVL
+759 DRQKASVSVV

-776 NPLSGGIYGLYAAED
+776 NPLSGGIYGLYVAED

-881 KKDKETGRD
+881 KKDKETGRE
-890 TQGDAVFE
+890 TQGDAAFE

-954 PPVGYLIDEGEYDL
+954 PPTGYLIDEGEYDL

-1126 AAGTEFKIYDLDHK
+1126 VAGTEFKIYDLDHK

-1289 TITTGEDGMAEA
+1289 TITTGEDGMAVA
-1301 ENLPLGAYRVVEK
+1301 ENLPLGAYRVAEK
-1314 TAPEGFVLNPEAA
+1314 TAPEGFVLNPEDS

-1334 GQDTPVVEQEV
+1334 DQDTPVVEQEV

-1362 AENGTVVAGAVFGIY
+1362 AENGAVVAGAVFGIY

-1397 EMTSDEKGQ
+1397 EMTSDEKGL

-1419 VKELKAPAGFV
+1419 VKELKAPVGFV

-1505 RLVAGENYTLREEFA
+1505 RLVAGETYTLREEFA

-1587 TEVTFNVY
+1587 TEVTFHVY

-1714 SGDVLMEADTLIELK
+1714 GGDVLMEADTLIELK

-1822 DEWVSTEEAHVIKEL
+1822 DEWVSAEEAHVIKEL
-1837 VVGKTYTMTETKPA
+1837 VVGKTYTMTEIKPA

-1909 VESWTSTEEPHY
+1909 VESWTSTEKPHY

-2033 VETKTLDGY
+2033 VETKTMDGY
-2042 TLDKTEHEVVFAYK
+2042 TLDETEHEVVFTYK

-2066 FDLTNDKP
+2066 FDLTNDQP

-2099 LWLPVVLLAVSVSG
+2099 LWIPVVLLAVSVSG